1 MGADGVA
8 RGGANARHHRTSR
21 IRRHTPAHPEG
32 DHVDIV
38 VKGRNVE
45 VPEHFRQHVAEK
57 MAPSERLDSRVFR
70 LDVELSHEKNPRQ
83 SERCQRVE
91 ITCLSKG
98 PVIRAEACAA
108 DYYAALDAATLKLE
122 ARLRKAHD
130 RRRVHHGLRTP
141 PSVGEATSGLVAP
154 VTDDAA
160 ADVADHEEPDDTADL
175 IVRDKTHETMPMSTT
190 QALHEMELV
199 GHDFFLYADVETGL
213 ASVVYRRH
221 GYNYGVIRLATG

>member
-1 MGADGVA
+1 M
-8 RGGANARHHRTSR
+8 
-21 IRRHTPAHPEG
+21 
-32 DHVDIV
+32 DIV

-154 VTDDAA
+154 ATDAAA
-160 ADVADHEEPDDTADL
+160 ADVADQEPDDTADL